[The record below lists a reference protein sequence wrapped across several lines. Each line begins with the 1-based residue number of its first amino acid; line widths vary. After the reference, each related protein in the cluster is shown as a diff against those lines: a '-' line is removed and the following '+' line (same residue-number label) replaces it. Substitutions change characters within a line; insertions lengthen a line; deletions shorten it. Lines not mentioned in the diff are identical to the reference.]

1 MAMTPK
7 KELFVAEYLKDL
19 NASAAALRAGY
30 SPKTAASQGGRLLQ
44 SVEVRQAI
52 DAAMTKRAERV
63 NVQADDVLRELASVG
78 FIDIG
83 EAFDDEGS
91 LLPLKKMPASV
102 RRAVS
107 SIETSSQ
114 VLDDGKAVF
123 VTKVKFWDKLK
134 ALELIGKNLK
144 MFTDL
149 HEHSGKFTLEQWLID
164 TAAKKGNPT

>member
-7 KELFVAEYLKDL
+7 KALFVAEYLKDL

-52 DAAMTKRAERV
+52 DAAMVKRAERV
-63 NVQADDVLRELASVG
+63 NVQADDVLRELANVG

-107 SIETSSQ
+107 SIETSSV
-114 VLDDGKAVF
+114 VLDDGKATF

-144 MFTDL
+144 MFTDM
-149 HEHSGKFTLEQWLID
+149 HEHTGKLSLESLINE
-164 TAAKKGNPT
+164 AMKPKEPAP